1 MTKTPARERRKIRC
15 EALLKPVS
23 YIETTESK
31 KEMMNS
37 QLTQKRKEIMG
48 IASKY
53 GIHNIRIFGSTARGD
68 NKNDSDIDLLVD
80 IEEGRDLFDMGA
92 FLIDLETLLQK
103 KIDVV
108 TENALHQNI
117 RQTVLKEA
125 IPL

>member
-1 MTKTPARERRKIRC
+1 
-15 EALLKPVS
+15 
-23 YIETTESK
+23 
-31 KEMMNS
+31 
-37 QLTQKRKEIMG
+37 
-48 IASKY
+48 
-53 GIHNIRIFGSTARGD
+53 
-68 NKNDSDIDLLVD
+68 LVD

-117 RQTVLKEA
+117 RKSVLKEA